1 MKNSQFFPAFLN
13 MIERIFIKPSP
24 RGEGGRRPDE
34 VPKAPPHRLLQTVF
48 LLLLCLTLL
57 LPSALAAKNPD
68 RADIRVSLRRLNLTD
83 AVWMTLEG
91 RYLARCADGAE
102 LLLPAGAN
110 VTVFLRGGKLIL
122 FSGGV
127 SLSAGKLL
135 TLLRQQEGDTVPGI
149 RFNLQQGFYPGDL
162 SLSVKDSAIRAVLT
176 LPLETYLQGVVP
188 YEMSDSFPLEA
199 LKAQAVCARTYALS
213 KMNPDADFD
222 VVDTTN
228 DQVFKGLNP
237 EYKNTALAVTA
248 TEGLVLTYKNKLITA
263 WYSASNG
270 GQTELPQHVWGGDD
284 IPGCFDMTDDPWD
297 AENPDSLV
305 RKAVLKKDGS
315 NLSPA
320 FLRLLREAL
329 KSEPEMD
336 DFDLEDGPP
345 FRVDLIRS
353 MRLTTP
359 RYKEPSRLMT
369 RLELSFSCSAA
380 LKPGHTRPQED
391 GEELDI
397 RDLMGEEPAPAPTVT
412 PEQSAGESVP
422 VSAGSFDVTLELFPG
437 VLNAL
442 ALSIS
447 GANNEIVTLSEDDSA
462 FTLTS
467 ARYGHGVGLS
477 QRGAEYQA
485 KKDNRGFEDI
495 LAFYYPGAKLK
506 QYSGESAPLPTPDPA
521 LAVTPGPAPT
531 ATPRPT
537 LMPVTEDLPEGA
549 WLAEVENI
557 DDDSSLNL
565 RAGPSPAA
573 EILMRLFRHQKLI
586 VLENAEVDGWAKVKT
601 DAAEGYVMLSFLQK
615 IK

>member
-1 MKNSQFFPAFLN
+1 MSKKS
-13 MIERIFIKPSP
+13 S
-24 RGEGGRRPDE
+24 
-34 VPKAPPHRLLQTVF
+34 RLLQTAL
-48 LLLLCLTLL
+48 LLLLCLVLTM
-57 LPSALAAKNPD
+57 PSSLAAKKPD
-68 RADIRVSLRRLNLTD
+68 RTDIRVSLRRLNLTD
-83 AVWMTLEG
+83 AAWMTLEG

-102 LLLPAGAN
+102 LLLPADAN
-110 VTVFLRGGKLIL
+110 VTVFLRSGKLIL

-127 SLSAGKLL
+127 SLSAGKRL

-162 SLSVKDSAIRAVLT
+162 TLSVKDGSLQAVLT
-176 LPLETYLQGVVP
+176 LPLETYLQGVIP

-199 LKAQAVCARTYALS
+199 LKAQAVCARTYALN
-213 KMNPDADFD
+213 KINPDADYD

-228 DQVFKGLNP
+228 DQVFKGLNTA
-237 EYKNTALAVTA
+237 YQNTALAVTA

-305 RKAVLKKDGS
+305 RKVILKKDGS
-315 NLSPA
+315 NLSAA

-329 KSEPEMD
+329 QSEPEMKF
-336 DFDLEDGPP
+336 FDLEDGSP

-353 MRLTTP
+353 MQLTTP

-369 RLELSFSCSAA
+369 RLDISFSCSAA
-380 LKPGHTRPQED
+380 LKPGAVRPQDD
-391 GEELDI
+391 GGELDI
-397 RDLMGEEPAPAPTVT
+397 RDLMGEEPAAVPSPT
-412 PEQSAGESVP
+412 PEVGDGERAPVP
-422 VSAGSFDVTLELFPG
+422 AGSFDVTLDLFPDA
-437 VLNAL
+437 LNAL

-447 GANNEIVTLSEDDSA
+447 GANNELITLTEDDTA

-467 ARYGHGVGLS
+467 ARFGHGVGMS

-485 KKDNRGFEDI
+485 KKDHRCFEEI
-495 LAFYYPGAKLK
+495 LSFYYPGAKLK
-506 QYSGESAPLPTPDPA
+506 QYSGESAPLPTPDPD
-521 LAVTPGPAPT
+521 LAVTPGPVPT

-549 WLAEVENI
+549 WLASVENI
-557 DDDSSLNL
+557 DDDSTLNL
-565 RAGPSPAA
+565 RREPSPAA

-586 VLENAEVDGWAKVKT
+586 VLENAEVNGWARVKT
-601 DAAEGYVMLSFLQK
+601 DAVEGYVMISFLQK